1 MFLNRKSA
9 ARCEH
14 HGERVRVV
22 YGFYVVCVVRVDC
35 EREIAFAQSFEVR
48 TVTLTTLTAH
58 TARADTRPEKKP
70 HVM

>member
-1 MFLNRKSA
+1 MSIA
-9 ARCEH
+9 AG
-14 HGERVRVV
+14 GEREGCVV
-22 YGFYVVCVVRVDC
+22 YGFTACMSKCVVHV
-35 EREIAFAQSFEVR
+35 EREVAFAQSFEVR